1 MLYRDYPVFFDET
14 EIKVRFI
21 QWSESLDN
29 VVNERISEAGT
40 DDIEV
45 IRTGK
50 ATITVAAQCT
60 DRWAGIFENFTAVGV
75 IKVKTYNATMRSYV
89 TRDMRMVN
97 YTSERAEFSERLE
110 STNGLYYVTFDLV
123 EY

>member
-14 EIKVRFI
+14 EIKVHFI

-29 VVNERISEAGT
+29 IVNERISEAGT
-40 DDIEV
+40 DDIEI
-45 IRTGK
+45 IRTNK
-50 ATITVAAQCT
+50 ATITVATQCT
-60 DRWAGIFENFTAVGV
+60 DRWAGIFENYSAAGV
-75 IKVKTYNATMRSYV
+75 IQVKTYNAAIKDYV
-89 TRDMRMVN
+89 IRNMRMVN
-97 YTSERAEFSERLE
+97 FTSELVEFSDRLE